1 MTWWYKRKLEAV
13 WFFVSF
19 RFAWICETLEFWSLP
34 FMFFSAF
41 SSEKVFVAQQFL
53 RQFSQFSFF
62 VLKQNKKNLQTKVK
76 STTKWDFSLDFQWRI
91 QFGIERVFQNFA
103 LSMSRISG
111 SSFYTISYFQFSP
124 VKINEKYAF
133 LKNYIYFKVSSL
145 YISTISKYDH
155 LLTISSN
162 ETKDNLCSAFQRNW
176 ISKTWLKLF
185 TLNWIDFL

>member
-41 SSEKVFVAQQFL
+41 SSEKVFDVQQFL

-62 VLKQNKKNLQTKVK
+62 VLKKNKKNLQTKVK

-91 QFGIERVFQNFA
+91 QIGNERLFQNFA

-111 SSFYTISYFQFSP
+111 SSLYTISYFQFSP

-145 YISTISKYDH
+145 YIPTISKYDH
-155 LLTISSN
+155 LLTISSS

>member
-1 MTWWYKRKLEAV
+1 MTWWYKRKLEVV
-13 WFFVSF
+13 WISVSF

-91 QFGIERVFQNFA
+91 QIGNERLFQNFA

-145 YISTISKYDH
+145 YIPTISKYDY

-162 ETKDNLCSAFQRNW
+162 ETKDNLCPAFQTNW